1 MFGTKNRNGKHGDEP
16 IQESAGSRAPEE
28 RRAAAL
34 RLIMERSTAQV
45 EELAALLH
53 VSRMTIHRDLD
64 TLAEQGLVRRVRGGA
79 TAQPSV
85 LFESNFFYRR
95 ALHAD
100 RKRSLAAA
108 VEPEIEPG
116 KALVLDDSTTVDLIV
131 PLLADRVPLTLITN
145 AFEVMQAARTIKGVN
160 LIVLGGEYCPIFN
173 AFLGLVAEQGM
184 ASMRADLLIMSASAV
199 QGRVCLHQD
208 QRAVRVKR
216 AMMEAADRRI
226 LVIDSSKFGKSAL
239 HRLADLSEFDAVY
252 VDRSLAAKHAVPLE
266 EAGVTLHRV

>member
-1 MFGTKNRNGKHGDEP
+1 MSGSKDKNENRGEETAQDTAP
-16 IQESAGSRAPEE
+16 SRAPEE

-34 RLIMERSTAQV
+34 RHIMERSTAQV
-45 EELAALLH
+45 EELAALLK
-53 VSRMTIHRDLD
+53 VSRMTIHRDLG

-100 RKRSLAAA
+100 HKRRLAAA
-108 VEPEIEPG
+108 VAQEIEPG

-131 PLLADRVPLTLITN
+131 PQLAERVPLTLITN
-145 AFEVMQAARTIKGVN
+145 AFEVMQVARTIEGVN
-160 LIVLGGEYCPIFN
+160 LVVLGGEYCPIFN
-173 AFLGLVAEQGM
+173 ALLGLVAEQGM

-199 QGRVCLHQD
+199 RGTVCFHQD
-208 QRAVRVKR
+208 QRVVRVKR

-252 VDRSLAAKHAVPLE
+252 VDRSLAANHASLLE
-266 EAGVTLHRV
+266 EAGISLHRV

>member
-1 MFGTKNRNGKHGDEP
+1 MSGTKDKNGKRGDEAV
-16 IQESAGSRAPEE
+16 QDSSGSRAPEE

-45 EELAALLH
+45 EELAALLN

-100 RKRSLAAA
+100 HKRSLATA
-108 VEPEIEPG
+108 VAREIEPG

-131 PLLADRVPLTLITN
+131 PLLADRVPITLITN
-145 AFEVMQAARTIKGVN
+145 AVEVMQAARTIEGVN

-173 AFLGLVAEQGM
+173 ALLGLVAEQGM
-184 ASMRADLLIMSASAV
+184 TSMRADLLIMSASAV
-199 QGRVCLHQD
+199 QGTVCFHQD
-208 QRAVRVKR
+208 QRVVRVKR

-252 VDRSLAAKHAVPLE
+252 VDRALAASHAAPLE
-266 EAGVTLHRV
+266 EAGITLHRV